1 MNFLHSF
8 FTLPTI
14 AALEYQKGRTN
25 GQIRVNDPLYSRCW
39 QIFRQ
44 YNKHF
49 CTDTHTERRRK
60 MKGQL
65 NEKLIQFSTV
75 FIVSRLCQLI
85 IVVELLLVTGLRCCN
100 I

>member
-1 MNFLHSF
+1 M
-8 FTLPTI
+8 TLFIVAVGKFSGST
-14 AALEYQKGRTN
+14 TN
-25 GQIRVNDPLYSRCW
+25 T
-39 QIFRQ
+39 
-44 YNKHF
+44 

-100 I
+100 T